1 MDDKITIIEGPTPT
15 FETVNEQW
23 ALGLNESPN
32 LAGLALTRLRTFNG
46 PALVER
52 CYQAWNSNAGMHL
65 EYRETDGL
73 TKQAPIVAARNIVH
87 DDGDV
92 LLLWV
97 RLLDE
102 SVELEIGYEDES
114 SEDEDD
120 LDLPDLPQ

>member
-1 MDDKITIIEGPTPT
+1 
-15 FETVNEQW
+15 
-23 ALGLNESPN
+23 
-32 LAGLALTRLRTFNG
+32 
-46 PALVER
+46 
-52 CYQAWNSNAGMHL
+52 
-65 EYRETDGL
+65 ETDGL